1 MSENKT
7 FTIAL
12 NIDELNLVLGALGEL
27 PAKNT
32 INTILNIRKQAD
44 DQTEQLRQFN
54 EQGDL
59 VQE

>member
-1 MSENKT
+1 MTDNKN
-7 FTIAL
+7 FTITL

-44 DQTEQLRQFN
+44 SQTEQLQKFN

-59 VQE
+59 VPE